1 MDNLLTKLKPYAPL
15 FIRLG
20 LAAVFLLFGYHKL
33 YEPEQARAE
42 IQLLLDLG
50 IGSAAA
56 INFYVGLF
64 EIIVGISFTIGY
76 GIKYT
81 APLAALSLLGI
92 LGAILRSGVTI
103 DPNLYRDLGLIG
115 AALSLWLTGAGP
127 LSLDERRGAPADAP
141 QAQT

>member
-1 MDNLLTKLKPYAPL
+1 MNTVFTKLKPYAPL

-33 YEPEQARAE
+33 SEPEQARAE
-42 IQLLLDLG
+42 IQLLLDMGL
-50 IGSAAA
+50 GSAAA
-56 INFYVGLF
+56 LNYYVGLF
-64 EIIVGISFTIGY
+64 EMIVGISFIVGW

-81 APLAALSLLGI
+81 APLATLSLLGI

>member
-1 MDNLLTKLKPYAPL
+1 MDNLITKLKPYAPL

-33 YEPEQARAE
+33 SEPEQARAE

-64 EIIVGISFTIGY
+64 EIIVGVSFTIGY

-81 APLAALSLLGI
+81 APLAALSLFGI

-127 LSLDERRGAPADAP
+127 LSLDEKRGVSADAP